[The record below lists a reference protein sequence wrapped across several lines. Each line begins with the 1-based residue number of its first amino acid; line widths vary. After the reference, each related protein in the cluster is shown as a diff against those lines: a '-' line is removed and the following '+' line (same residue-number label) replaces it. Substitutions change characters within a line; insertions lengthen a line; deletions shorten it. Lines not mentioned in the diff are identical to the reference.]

1 MTDDE
6 LAAKTNL
13 FNQTLMQYG
22 RAKALHRAL
31 GSTAYED
38 GLLDELSSLLK
49 EIQIE
54 IESRRN
60 ASETKEQAATSN

>member
-22 RAKALHRAL
+22 RAKALHTHL
-31 GSTAYED
+31 GSTAYES
-38 GLLDELSSLLK
+38 GLLNELSDLLD
-49 EIQIE
+49 QIKAE
-54 IESRRN
+54 IELRRT
-60 ASETKEQAATSN
+60 ADETQESTQTIN

>member
-1 MTDDE
+1 MTDEE
-6 LAAKTNL
+6 LAIKTNL

-31 GSTAYED
+31 GSTAYESS
-38 GLLDELSSLLK
+38 LLEELSSLLK

-60 ASETKEQAATSN
+60 GETKEQATTVN